1 MGGQFLDF
9 RGGDNLWILWGDTTV
24 MRGDI
29 ELMGVPPLGKTLL
42 SVEIITGSFLASI
55 AKIMVELL
63 VTTSNKGA
71 VYSNVRNT
79 VSLKILIENNTPSDS

>member
-1 MGGQFLDF
+1 MIDKDGGTIFGFYGGHSCYEGGQ
-9 RGGDNLWILWGDTTV
+9 RAHGG
-24 MRGDI
+24 
-29 ELMGVPPLGKTLL
+29 PPLGKTLL
-42 SVEIITGSFLASI
+42 SVKIITGSFLASI

-63 VTTSNKGA
+63 VTTSNKGV